1 MAIKRHPKRNN
12 FLGVHWTQWPWPSM
26 VAKAIYRRYGPRVG
40 NPEKN
45 QMIANRLSLAYLFC
59 AFTLVGVVAI
69 AAMNS
74 EMDDGPGSRFGW
86 AKYWLKKREL
96 EEHKVMYYKME
107 GVSVVKKEEVTEE
120 IKGKLT
126 K

>member
-74 EMDDGPGSRFGW
+74 EMDEVQDRNILLGPLVKA
-86 AKYWLKKREL
+86 AKWVRGVKSEYRVVAEAKVKGVALDPFDKKIINF
-96 EEHKVMYYKME
+96 
-107 GVSVVKKEEVTEE
+107 S
-120 IKGKLT
+120 
-126 K
+126 